1 MKGIKEEATV
11 EIIGESVDRLITVE
25 MRQKAIPLRGLTS
38 KLHGYACKK
47 LEVISL
53 TLLASQKILDQVK
66 ENDNVFIMNGFS
78 SVPHCPHGE
87 TDGPLGSASIA
98 RAINLGLKAKPLF
111 IVSQHELEPLKF
123 SAKAAGLNIEP
134 YEIVREARHMAAI
147 IPFSH
152 IDDDEAKSEAT
163 KLFDQY
169 KPKAVFSF
177 ETMGPNRKG
186 RHHSVLG
193 FPYQGPKLYHLFD
206 EAQRRGILTIAGIDG
221 GNELGSGNIED
232 EVRRIV
238 PHADVCQCPCRSG
251 MACRVTADVTIP
263 ASASNW
269 AAYGISAM
277 LAYLLKKPE
286 VLQEADTEC
295 RMLEACVMAGGAD
308 GMTFRPIPAVDGMS
322 STANQCIVSLLHEI
336 IGNGLVEEAWGRE
349 NDSF

>member
-1 MKGIKEEATV
+1 M
-11 EIIGESVDRLITVE
+11 EIIGEYVDRLITVE
-25 MRQKAIPLRGLTS
+25 MRQKSIPLRGLTS
-38 KLHGYACKK
+38 KLHDCACRK
-47 LEVISL
+47 LGVKSL
-53 TLLASQKILDQVK
+53 SLLAAQKILDQVK
-66 ENDNVFIMNGFS
+66 AEDNVFIMNGFS
-78 SVPHCPHGE
+78 SIPHCPHGE
-87 TDGPLGSASIA
+87 TDGPLGSASMA
-98 RAINLGLKAKPLF
+98 RAVNLGLNAKPIF
-111 IVSQHELEPLKF
+111 VVGGRELEPLKS

-134 YEIVREARHMAAI
+134 YEMVRKARNMAAI

-152 IDDDEAKSEAT
+152 ETDEDAQTEAT

-169 KPKAVFSF
+169 QPKAVFSF

-186 RHHSVLG
+186 HHHSVLG

-206 EAQRRGILTIAGIDG
+206 EAQRRGVLTIAGIDG

-238 PHADVCQCPCRSG
+238 PNADVCQCPCNAG

-263 ASASNW
+263 VTTSNW

-286 VLQEADTEC
+286 ILQDADTER
-295 RMLEACVMAGGAD
+295 RMLEACIMAGAVDGAS
-308 GMTFRPIPAVDGMS
+308 FRPIPAVDGMS
-322 STANQCIVSLLHEI
+322 ATANQSIVSLLHEI
-336 IGNGLVEEAWGRE
+336 VGNGLVEEAWVRE